1 MGFFDSALKNIVKK
15 AKPLLPVAAMAAA
28 PMMYPKIAAFMGA
41 KGTGAGLGS
50 LLTNYMGKY
59 NALPMLA
66 KAPLSSAATSYG
78 LARLM
83 GQRNPER
90 AALYS
95 ALAAVPFS
103 FMKANAYAN
112 MIDGEGGI
120 SAFDVLKAPGGQD
133 LMSTTFT
140 PKVQGGLDKLSYTD
154 IIRGGP
160 VDSAMMEVEKV
171 LPAMPKVQAIAN
183 TKSYPGLGLEDLFRN
198 LEARKGILGNE
209 IAKGSFDMRAFLP
222 LLSGYAGAQP
232 TEEQMKE
239 DMTKE
244 EKDRMAMLYDMMK
257 NPYYSYVPDSFD
269 FIPYASAKGGAV
281 QKYAYGG
288 PVDGPYMDPMPSDD
302 MNINVQEIIQGPG
315 YEAIDDLDIFEEASL
330 TDSDK
335 SELQML
341 RMLQL
346 VTPNDDPKYNE
357 IELRI
362 KEILDLGETDLSM
375 SAPHPMEGWYDMYND
390 QINSGEFEGTFDEFM
405 EMIRDSDFDIPMAA
419 RGGRIHAKDGLW
431 ANIHA
436 KRKRIKGGSGEK
448 MRAPGSK
455 GAPTDKALRE
465 SQSTG
470 GISELNLTAGGASNG
485 PGTGTSDSI
494 PAMLSDGEFVMTAKA
509 VENFG
514 GGDRYEGARRMYNM
528 MNALDPNS
536 EKPSEA
542 KTIV

>member
-66 KAPLSSAATSYG
+66 KAPLTSAATSYG

-244 EKDRMAMLYDMMK
+244 EEDRMAMLYDMMK

-315 YEAIDDLDIFEEASL
+315 YEAIDDLDIFEEATASGMHPL
-330 TDSDK
+330 VEFREMYDQYLIDGG
-335 SELQML
+335 ELSFKEFFDMIQG
-341 RMLQL
+341 
-346 VTPNDDPKYNE
+346 
-357 IELRI
+357 EL
-362 KEILDLGETDLSM
+362 G
-375 SAPHPMEGWYDMYND
+375 AD
-390 QINSGEFEGTFDEFM
+390 Q
-405 EMIRDSDFDIPMAA
+405 
-419 RGGRIHAKDGLW
+419 
-431 ANIHA
+431 
-436 KRKRIKGGSGEK
+436 
-448 MRAPGSK
+448 
-455 GAPTDKALRE
+455 
-465 SQSTG
+465 
-470 GISELNLTAGGASNG
+470 TA
-485 PGTGTSDSI
+485 
-494 PAMLSDGEFVMTAKA
+494 M
-509 VENFG
+509 
-514 GGDRYEGARRMYNM
+514 
-528 MNALDPNS
+528 
-536 EKPSEA
+536 
-542 KTIV
+542 

>member
-41 KGTGAGLGS
+41 GGKGAGLGS
-50 LLTNYMGKY
+50 LLGNYMGKY

-78 LARLM
+78 LAKLM

-103 FMKANAYAN
+103 FMKANSYAN

-183 TKSYPGLGLEDLFRN
+183 TKSYPGLGLEDLFKN

-269 FIPYASAKGGAV
+269 FIPYATSAKGGTI
-281 QKYAYGG
+281 QKYNNGG

-315 YEAIDDLDIFEEASL
+315 YEAIDDLDIFQEATASGMHPL
-330 TDSDK
+330 VEFREMYDQYLIDGGELSFKEFFDMIQGELGREDLLGVIGEK
-335 SELQML
+335 RAMSE
-341 RMLQL
+341 
-346 VTPNDDPKYNE
+346 
-357 IELRI
+357 
-362 KEILDLGETDLSM
+362 
-375 SAPHPMEGWYDMYND
+375 PHPMEGWYDMYD
-390 QINSGEFEGTFDEFM
+390 DMKNSGELPKGIKTFDEFM
-405 EMIRDSDFDIPMAA
+405 EFVVPEMDIDIPMAA
-419 RGGRIHAKDGLW
+419 RGGRIHAK
-431 ANIHA
+431 
-436 KRKRIKGGSGEK
+436 
-448 MRAPGSK
+448 
-455 GAPTDKALRE
+455 
-465 SQSTG
+465 STG

-528 MNALDPNS
+528 VNALDPNS